1 MNKRTLAI
9 LLVAILLVTLLAA
22 CERPASVAPASKPTA
37 TSEVPFVVSTQSPF
51 DTARAGT
58 ATAQAQASGGA
69 PVEATQAATE
79 EAAAAEPTKA
89 PTEKPKAALPSPTP
103 GRPGSYSIQ
112 EGDHFYCIARRFDV
126 NPGDLMSANG
136 YGAAPQYLQPGTKLT
151 IPQNSSWP
159 SALGPRSI
167 RNHPESYVVQ
177 AGDTI
182 NRIACKYGDVSP
194 EAILA
199 ASGLTSSDLKSGQKL
214 SIP

>member
-1 MNKRTLAI
+1 MNKKFFAG
-9 LLVAILLVTLLAA
+9 LLLMVMMLTLLAA
-22 CERPASVAPASKPTA
+22 CERPASVAPATQATA
-37 TSEVPFVVSTQSPF
+37 TSELPFVVSTQSPF
-51 DTARAGT
+51 DSVKAGT

-69 PVEATQAATE
+69 TVEATQAGT
-79 EAAAAEPTKA
+79 EAAAPVEATKA
-89 PTEKPKAALPSPTP
+89 PTEKPKPVLPSPTP
-103 GRPGSYSIQ
+103 GRPSSYTIQ

-136 YGAAPQYLQPGTKLT
+136 YGAAPQYLQPGTKLS

-167 RNHPESYVVQ
+167 RNHPETYVVQ

-199 ASGLTSSDLKSGQKL
+199 ASGLTSSDLTSGQKL